1 MIELKYYSLDNKISS
16 KICDVID
23 VLFVFIIR
31 LTMLATACQ
40 TLLLVSCDVVVAQ
53 CILRSLGFVV
63 RYVPNDLSLTHLAST
78 GEIRTY
84 AIISPQVYTGAD
96 KAA

>member
-1 MIELKYYSLDNKISS
+1 MIYKVDM
-16 KICDVID
+16 V
-23 VLFVFIIR
+23 
-31 LTMLATACQ
+31 ATACW
-40 TLLLVSCDVVVAQ
+40 TLLLVSCDVVGAQ
-53 CILRSLGFVV
+53 CILRSLGSVV
-63 RYVPNDLSLTHLAST
+63 RYIPNDLSLTHLAST